1 MNISVTS
8 KSPSSFSAHILD
20 LSIGKKILM
29 AVTGFVA
36 FGFVFGH
43 MLGNLQVFL
52 GQDQMNTYAEK
63 LQSLG
68 PLLWV
73 IRSFLLGAI
82 AVHIWFG
89 ITLKLEATAARPI
102 GYQKEDAIKATLAS
116 RTMIWTGIIILVF
129 LIYHL
134 LHYTIHITN
143 PEYSAL
149 TDPMGRPD
157 VYTMVILGFSNWF
170 ISGFYILAV
179 GLLSYH
185 LSHGFASM
193 FQTLGLNSEP
203 WQIRL
208 HRIAWILATIL
219 FIGYASIPAAV
230 LAGCDLLALGGN

>member
-8 KSPSSFSAHILD
+8 KPPSSFSAHILD
-20 LSIGKKILM
+20 MSIGKKILM
-29 AVTGFVA
+29 ALTGFVA

-43 MLGNLQVFL
+43 MLGNLQIFI

-68 PLLWV
+68 PVLWL
-73 IRSFLLGAI
+73 IRSVVFFAF
-82 AVHIWFG
+82 AVHVWFG

-102 GYQKEDAIKATLAS
+102 GYKSNATVKATLAS

-134 LHYTIHITN
+134 MHYTVRVTN
-143 PEYSAL
+143 PEFSAL

-170 ISGFYILAV
+170 ISGFYILSV
-179 GLLSYH
+179 GLLSFH
-185 LSHGFASM
+185 LSHGVASM
-193 FQTLGLNSEP
+193 FQSLGLNSEA
-203 WQIRL
+203 WQVRL
-208 HRIAWILATIL
+208 HRIAWMLTAIL
-219 FIGYASIPAAV
+219 FVGYASIPAAV
-230 LAGCDLLALGGN
+230 LTGCGILPRGGI